1 MAAPIADFQTLGR
14 FAGTRSAA
22 LVKNTGIVSGL
33 RSPLILM
40 KINGGKLMSDRKPIV
55 VAITV
60 GTLALSA
67 NGAAALIA
75 VSASAPPQAAAFGIV
90 GLTAAFI
97 GLITTILWA
106 CRREQPK
113 PQRKRVFTPW
123 VPPQDDTEAYMLP
136 QPGRHSALALAAAPL
151 AAAPSL
157 APPAPG
163 VADAQVINLQDWL
176 KAHRPQH
183 VLA

>member
-1 MAAPIADFQTLGR
+1 
-14 FAGTRSAA
+14 
-22 LVKNTGIVSGL
+22 
-33 RSPLILM
+33 
-40 KINGGKLMSDRKPIV
+40 MSDRRPIV

-106 CRREQPK
+106 CRREEPK

-136 QPGRHSALALAAAPL
+136 EPGRHSVLALAAAPV

-157 APPAPG
+157 AASAPAP
-163 VADAQVINLQDWL
+163 VAADAQVINLQDWL

-183 VLA
+183 APA